1 MKHTSIK
8 ISISIFF
15 LLLILCCKDQT
26 LVYKPK
32 NLIDELTMEN
42 IIYEAI
48 MMDVMSTFK
57 PKNKKFIGI
66 VGSPYL
72 FLKYNID
79 SLQLVRSNEY
89 YKKSKVM
96 SKIYGSIEENG
107 KSKDILTILKLKKIK
122 LN

>member
-1 MKHTSIK
+1 MKYAIIK

-15 LLLILCCKDQT
+15 QLLVLCCKDQT
-26 LVYKPK
+26 LPYKPK
-32 NLIDELTMEN
+32 NLIDESTMEN

-57 PKNKKFIGI
+57 PKNKKFISIIGT
-66 VGSPYL
+66 PYL

-89 YKKSKVM
+89 YIKNPKVM
-96 SKIYGSIEENG
+96 SKIYGKVLKRME
-107 KSKDILTILKLKKIK
+107 KSKDSIDNIK
-122 LN
+122 TKEN

>member
-66 VGSPYL
+66 IGSPYL
-72 FLKYNID
+72 FIKYNID
-79 SLQLVRSNEY
+79 SIQLVRSNEY
-89 YKKSKVM
+89 YTKNPKVM
-96 SKIYGSIEENG
+96 SKIYMKVLRRMER
-107 KSKDILTILKLKKIK
+107 SKDSIDNIKIK
-122 LN
+122 DN

>member
-1 MKHTSIK
+1 MKHSFIK
-8 ISISIFF
+8 INISIFF
-15 LLLILCCKDQT
+15 MLIIFSCQD
-26 LVYKPK
+26 LVLIEKPE

-72 FLKYNID
+72 FIKYNID
-79 SLQLVRSNEY
+79 SIQLVRSNEY
-89 YKKSKVM
+89 YTKNPKVM
-96 SKIYGSIEENG
+96 SKIYMKVLRRMER
-107 KSKDILTILKLKKIK
+107 SKDSIDNIKIK
-122 LN
+122 DN